1 MVKLKSNS
9 QGIRYNNLS
18 LGIFFFIMARYKIK
32 RFSARRTAAE
42 MITRGRKGVINI
54 MSKTPGQNAQEFS
67 HDLMKNAIDSPIIG
81 GGIKG
86 GLPGGTLASPVL
98 DKIADHTEKRIYN
111 GIKVGG
117 KSISDWT
124 KPLRKKLHKKV
135 KPISEK
141 LGQATDTIV
150 DNVNSGNIL
159 IPGVNM

>member
-1 MVKLKSNS
+1 
-9 QGIRYNNLS
+9 
-18 LGIFFFIMARYKIK
+18 MARYKIK
-32 RFSARRTAAE
+32 RFSARRKAAE
-42 MITRGRKGVINI
+42 MITRGRKGVINKVSDV

-98 DKIADHTEKRIYN
+98 DKIANHTEKRVYN
-111 GIKVGG
+111 GIKIGG

-141 LGQATDTIV
+141 LGRATDTIV
-150 DNVNSGNIL
+150 DNVNSGNII